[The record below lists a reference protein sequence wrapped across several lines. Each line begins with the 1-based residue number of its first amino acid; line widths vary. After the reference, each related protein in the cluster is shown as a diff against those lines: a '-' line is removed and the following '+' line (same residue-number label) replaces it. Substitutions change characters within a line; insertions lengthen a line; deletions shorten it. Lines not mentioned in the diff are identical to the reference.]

1 MRCAVD
7 SRRQGMRST
16 GIVNE
21 ARDWVQSGDGRRTQS
36 EEQSRHEDTGM
47 PLWEVEVLFRQTSY
61 GRESN
66 TTATVRVGSP
76 VRPTLGEFAPVE
88 FSGLVVEV
96 RVNKAG
102 QVSEFWSAEELAG
115 ATGGSSGSRSADS
128 SGSAEKR
135 RDVGTGHELG
145 QRAGR
150 VGGVLSAGP
159 AGRG

>member
-1 MRCAVD
+1 MRYAVD
-7 SRRQGMRST
+7 SKRQGMRST

-21 ARDWVQSGDGRRTQS
+21 ARDWVQGADGRRKQS
-36 EEQSRHEDTGM
+36 EEQARHEDTGM
-47 PLWEVEVLFRQTSY
+47 PLWEVEVLFKQTSY

-88 FSGLVVEV
+88 FSGLAVEV

-115 ATGGSSGSRSADS
+115 AAGTSTGPSSGSRS
-128 SGSAEKR
+128 SGSPEK
-135 RDVGTGHELG
+135 G
-145 QRAGR
+145 A
-150 VGGVLSAGP
+150 A
-159 AGRG
+159 